1 MGRGQ
6 IVNFLNI
13 EIKQQVKKVTDTVS
27 GIYILNSLGNAV
39 TGMEFV
45 TEINDTVIAGFKFF
59 GMVEGNQ
66 YFVGVNVLQ
75 ISECGDSVI
84 TGSGGDDDQ
93 ILRFKI
99 PKEICIGVGVGN
111 NSNQLADGSQSL
123 LQYSCRKA

>member
-45 TEINDTVIAGFKFF
+45 TEINAVSYTHLDVYKR
-59 GMVEGNQ
+59 Q
-66 YFVGVNVLQ
+66 
-75 ISECGDSVI
+75 
-84 TGSGGDDDQ
+84 
-93 ILRFKI
+93 
-99 PKEICIGVGVGN
+99 
-111 NSNQLADGSQSL
+111 QLDL
-123 LQYSCRKA
+123 L